1 MTTHQPLRFR
11 VIAYDPQTKQDV
23 DMGIIEA
30 ESWGAAHR
38 KMLSFCNHPRR
49 MIRVTDS
56 PPKLAITNNL
66 KP

>member
-1 MTTHQPLRFR
+1 MTAYQPLRFR

-30 ESWGAAHR
+30 ESWDAAHR
-38 KMLSFCNHPRR
+38 KTLCFCNHPKR

-56 PPKLAITNNL
+56 PPEPSITNNL
-66 KP
+66 NQ